1 LAQILICVVS
11 TGAATPD
18 LSAQTLQDYQL
29 LRVDSEAEALSR
41 SGANAF
47 LWLSSAG
54 RLAPQALEECLWA
67 LQSADWVTW
76 KDTGAAPMPS
86 LKGIAGPLG
95 ISRRVMA
102 SPDPKPGGLVRRL
115 PWACVVGPAE
125 MHAEES
131 IPEGMGSRRYGA
143 ELDRRGQWMG
153 RLVAHV
159 ENSGLLSAARWSADP
174 VGTASMVVPV
184 TLKEWVNRSAGQ
196 EVFDLATYQRFQPG
210 TTYSHGRLLRPLRY
224 AVASNGGRKRIAI
237 MVPHLGAGASS
248 TALLDLVGQI
258 DRRDNEV
265 IVVVE
270 TSVDNRWK
278 ERWMRLSDRI
288 FELGRLV
295 ESADVECA
303 VLSLVTNWGV
313 DALIVS
319 EASAGYRALNGI
331 RSHLPEVRMA
341 DMVLGAAG
349 EGLAVDLPMDIVDSL
364 DFRLVDSEAGL
375 RRLAPMAFGGQWLW
389 MIRGGVE
396 LPRLGPP
403 KEARQRLAVGFLGA
417 LAESSGA
424 DWLPLIAG
432 EVARLRGRAKTD
444 WLITGSGPLEVGLRN
459 LMRRF
464 DAQFFRD
471 EVNLSAFFERV
482 DVMVVLSESPNG
494 DRTTLEAFSRGC
506 PVVAVEADGR
516 NELVA
521 DNCGVLVTGGHD
533 GELRV
538 AQALAD
544 LLDLPEKLVA
554 MGMAGRER
562 VLEFYS
568 LGELRRRYQDFLRE
582 LLSAEPT
589 VSRSLSGPGA

>member
-1 LAQILICVVS
+1 MAQVSICVVS

-18 LSAQTLQDYQL
+18 LSDQTLRDYQL

-41 SGANAF
+41 SGADAF

-54 RLAPQALEECLWA
+54 RLAPQALEDCLWA

-86 LKGIAGPLG
+86 LKGVAGPLG

-115 PWACVVGPAE
+115 PWACVIGPAE
-125 MHAEES
+125 VHAEES
-131 IPEGMGSRRYGA
+131 IPEGVGSRKYDI
-143 ELDRRGQWMG
+143 ELDREGYWLG
-153 RLVAHV
+153 PLVAHV
-159 ENSGLLSAARWSADP
+159 QNSGLLSAERWRADP

-184 TLKEWVNRSAGQ
+184 ALKEWVNRSAGQ
-196 EVFDLATYQRFQPG
+196 EVFDLAIYQRFQPG

-237 MVPHLGAGASS
+237 MVPHLGASAGS
-248 TALLDLVGQI
+248 TALLHLVSEI
-258 DRRDNEV
+258 DRRANEV

-270 TSVDNRWK
+270 TSADNRWK
-278 ERWMRLSDRI
+278 ERWMRVSDRI

-295 ESADVECA
+295 DSADVERA

-319 EASAGYRALNGI
+319 EASAGYRALSGI
-331 RSHLPEVRMA
+331 RSHLPELRTA

-349 EGLAVDLPMDIVDSL
+349 EGLAVDLPMDTVDRL
-364 DFRLVDSEAGL
+364 DFRLVDSEAGM
-375 RRLAPMAFGGQWLW
+375 RRLAPMAPDGQQLRK
-389 MIRGGVE
+389 IRSAVD
-396 LPRLGPP
+396 LPRVPPPGDMRKRLG
-403 KEARQRLAVGFLGA
+403 VGFLGV

-424 DWLPLIAG
+424 DWLPSIAG
-432 EVARLRGRAKTD
+432 EVARLRGTAKAD
-444 WLITGSGPLEVGLRN
+444 WLITGSGPREVGLRN
-459 LMRRF
+459 LMRRY

-482 DVMVVLSESPNG
+482 DVVVVVSENPDG
-494 DRTTLEAFSRGC
+494 DRTALEAFSRAR

-516 NELVA
+516 DELIT
-521 DNCGVLVTGGHD
+521 DDCGVLVTGGHD
-533 GELRV
+533 GALRV
-538 AQALAD
+538 AQSLAD
-544 LLDLPEKLVA
+544 LLDDPDKLVA

-568 LGELRRRYQDFLRE
+568 LSEARRQYREFLRE
-582 LLSAEPT
+582 LLAAEPA
-589 VSRSLSGPGA
+589 VSRSLSGPGT

>member
-1 LAQILICVVS
+1 LAQVSICVVS

-18 LSAQTLQDYQL
+18 LSDQTLRDYQL

-41 SGANAF
+41 SGADAF

-54 RLAPQALEECLWA
+54 RLAPQALEDCLWA

-86 LKGIAGPLG
+86 LKGVAGPLG

-115 PWACVVGPAE
+115 PWACVIGPAE
-125 MHAEES
+125 VHAEES
-131 IPEGMGSRRYGA
+131 IPEGMGSRKYGA
-143 ELDRRGQWMG
+143 ELDRRGQWVG

-159 ENSGLLSAARWSADP
+159 QNSGLLSAERWRADP

-184 TLKEWVNRSAGQ
+184 GLKEWVNRSAGQ
-196 EVFDLATYQRFQPG
+196 EVFDLAIYQRFQPG

-224 AVASNGGRKRIAI
+224 AVASNGGRKRIVI
-237 MVPHLGAGASS
+237 MVPHLGASAGA
-248 TALLDLVGQI
+248 TALLQLVSEI
-258 DRRDNEV
+258 DRRENEV

-270 TSVDNRWK
+270 TSADNHWK
-278 ERWMRLSDRI
+278 ERWMRVSDRI

-295 ESADVECA
+295 DSADVERA

-319 EASAGYRALNGI
+319 DASAGYRALGGI
-331 RSHLPEVRMA
+331 RSRLPEVRTA

-364 DFRLVDSEAGL
+364 DFRLADSEAGL
-375 RRLAPMAFGGQWLW
+375 RRLAPMAPEGQQLR
-389 MIRGGVE
+389 MIRSGVD
-396 LPRLGPP
+396 LPRVPPPGDARKRLG
-403 KEARQRLAVGFLGA
+403 VGFLGV

-424 DWLPLIAG
+424 DWLPSIAG

-482 DVMVVLSESPNG
+482 DVVVVLSENPDG
-494 DRTTLEAFSRGC
+494 DRTALEAFSRAR

-516 NELVA
+516 VELIT
-521 DNCGVLVTGGHD
+521 DDCGVLVTGGHD

-544 LLDLPEKLVA
+544 LLDVPEKLVA

-562 VLEFYS
+562 VTEFYS
-568 LGELRRRYQDFLRE
+568 VDEARRRYREFLE
-582 LLSAEPT
+582 QLLSGSSVVNRRRLAN
-589 VSRSLSGPGA
+589 